1 MDEQQLI
8 ALAATGDSLSIQI
21 LAVQYQPV
29 VWRLRQHY
37 YVPNFETDDWYQEG
51 RIAVHRA
58 AQRYQRA
65 QDCPLGAYFRALLTH
80 QIIDCIRRAQAQ
92 KRRPD
97 GERVP
102 LDVND
107 EQAVGELQA
116 PTMSTLDIVHV
127 REQIR
132 VFGLICSTFEGA
144 VFADLLAGCSPESIA
159 AHYHVEVPQVIN
171 AIDRCRKK
179 LRALLRS
186 AS

>member
-8 ALAATGDSLSIQI
+8 ALAATGDSLSIEV

-51 RIAVHRA
+51 RIAIYRA
-58 AQRYQRA
+58 TQKYQQAQN
-65 QDCPLGAYFRALLTH
+65 CPFGVYFRALLTH
-80 QIIDCIRRAQAQ
+80 QIIDCIRQAQAQ

-97 GERVP
+97 GELVP
-102 LDVND
+102 LDADD
-107 EQAVGELQA
+107 EQAIVELQTA
-116 PTMSTLDIVHV
+116 TLSTLDVVYV
-127 REQIR
+127 RDQIR
-132 VFGLICSTFEGA
+132 TFGLICSTFEGA
-144 VFADLLAGCSPESIA
+144 VFADLLAGRSPESIA
-159 AHYHVEVPQVIN
+159 VHYHVEVPQVIN